1 MSINTKKQREMNV
14 FIAISAHF
22 LYFLSIF
29 AVRISLFFI
38 TIMQSIVTAI
48 YFLPSIIAL
57 IWTVSFA
64 FKKRSTRQNV
74 FLCSQLLATFYFLCY
89 ALYIFPNV
97 DYPLM
102 VRMDA
107 FNIPISLTMMALILM
122 YMHMYYSKS
131 SELKPWYMLLIAPA
145 LVIGSVCGTIYF
157 ILGFDN
163 AAEVTRIYDQ
173 TGVFPKVDAQT
184 MKLYETYNIFAEHV
198 FNIVGGIFGLTLMLV
213 CVKLSRREGYKFG
226 DVFKFFFKRHESTPG
241 RILST
246 LFIFLFLLLI
256 PMIVLGRT
264 YLMHHT
270 TVSIVINLLLAIT
283 QHCICHVESYSD
295 ACPTMT
301 LHSLANVNLAERT
314 IAVEEAPVEV
324 EEEPKSQDS
333 AFMKM
338 VYDKFH
344 QLIEEEELYRDEN
357 LTLITLSEKINVSR
371 TTLSQMIKIHYGMPF
386 RDVITKYRIEAAM
399 RYMRSNPAATQDVIA
414 AKCGYKNG
422 NYLNSKFK
430 EVVGETPLVWLS
442 KQTAVE

>member
-1 MSINTKKQREMNV
+1 MNV
-14 FIAISAHF
+14 FIVFSAYF
-22 LYFLSIF
+22 SLFLSNF
-29 AVRISLFFI
+29 AVGISLFFI
-38 TIMQSIVTAI
+38 IIMQSIVTVI

-64 FKKRSTRQNV
+64 FKKRSMRQNV
-74 FLCSQLLATFYFLCY
+74 FMCSQLLATFYFLCY
-89 ALYIFPNV
+89 ALYTLPNV

-107 FNIPISLTMMALILM
+107 FNIPISLTMMALTLM

-198 FNIVGGIFGLTLMLV
+198 FSIVGGILGFALMIL

-226 DVFKFFFKRHESTPG
+226 DVFRFFFKRHESTPG

-256 PMIVLGRT
+256 PMILLGRT

-270 TVSIVINLLLAIT
+270 TVSIVINLLLAVV

-301 LHSLANVNLAERT
+301 LHSLANVNLAERA
-314 IAVEEAPVEV
+314 IVVESAPAVAEEVPAAV

-399 RYMRSNPAATQDVIA
+399 RFMRANPAATQDVIA

-442 KQTAVE
+442 KQTASEE